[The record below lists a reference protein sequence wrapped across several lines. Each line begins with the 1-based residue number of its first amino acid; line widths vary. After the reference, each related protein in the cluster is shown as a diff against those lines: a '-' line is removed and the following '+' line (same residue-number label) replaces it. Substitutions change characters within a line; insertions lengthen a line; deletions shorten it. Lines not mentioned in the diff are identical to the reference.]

1 LFKKTDWL
9 MKPVLITLFGGYVF
23 YAFLPILQSFFDPQ
37 EFISFLN
44 PLAMKMPVGQYM
56 AESWSWTN
64 NEGVLI
70 GFFRPLISATFMV
83 EYPLFGLNPIG
94 YKLVN
99 LGMHLLCAFF
109 LAKFVMQLSGRK
121 WLAAFAGMLFTLHPG
136 TVVATGMIVSRHDI
150 LACLFSI
157 LAISSTYSLSRS
169 SKATWKAYLPALFM
183 FLAVNSKEVGMMNL
197 IALPIMYFFWP
208 GRLRCRRNTIVFV
221 SSLIFV
227 EIIYLVARELV
238 FGNIGGYG
246 NYTEL
251 SAVPMHIFILITQA
265 TGGFFVKFKLIKV
278 ILYLSLGG
286 IIINFIRIKFSN
298 WREVAVA
305 ILVVGAYSSQSVIGD
320 VATHYVYTSAAFTV
334 LFLIYFVGKI
344 DIQAKGWKQVQKG
357 IAILILIGAGFITR
371 KESIVFNEIYVNC
384 ERVFTS
390 LEDISHS
397 LPREDGSVC
406 FVQVSRSTSIEAEM
420 KNVPLYMRSIDTESG
435 CNFVLVHEA
444 LEEEDTPT
452 LVWSEDR
459 IILR

>member
-1 LFKKTDWL
+1 
-9 MKPVLITLFGGYVF
+9 M
-23 YAFLPILQSFFDPQ
+23 
-37 EFISFLN
+37 
-44 PLAMKMPVGQYM
+44 
-56 AESWSWTN
+56 
-64 NEGVLI
+64 
-70 GFFRPLISATFMV
+70 
-83 EYPLFGLNPIG
+83 
-94 YKLVN
+94 
-99 LGMHLLCAFF
+99 
-109 LAKFVMQLSGRK
+109 
-121 WLAAFAGMLFTLHPG
+121 
-136 TVVATGMIVSRHDI
+136 
-150 LACLFSI
+150 
-157 LAISSTYSLSRS
+157 
-169 SKATWKAYLPALFM
+169 
-183 FLAVNSKEVGMMNL
+183 
-197 IALPIMYFFWP
+197 
-208 GRLRCRRNTIVFV
+208 RCRRNTIVFV

-265 TGGFFVKFKLIKV
+265 TGVSLVKSELIKV
-278 ILYLSLGG
+278 ILYLLLGG
-286 IIINFIRIKFSN
+286 IIISFIRIKLSN
-298 WREVAVA
+298 WREVVVA

-371 KESIVFNEIYVNC
+371 KESIAFNEIYVNC

-406 FVQVSRSTSIEAEM
+406 FVQVSRSTLIEAEM